1 MVVKSF
7 DDGDDRVE
15 VLGLGGGM
23 GMSMR
28 LGMIGLVTVGVAK
41 MSSGSVR
48 MRSSISMSSAV
59 TPMRTSS
66 EKERCWFFELLVGF
80 GGGFWFKQSRSS
92 RRCFVGCW
100 RSVHVC
106 VFLVVCLLSFL
117 FVFLL
122 PGFW

>member
-1 MVVKSF
+1 MVLRSF

-15 VLGLGGGM
+15 VRGLGGGM

-41 MSSGSVR
+41 TSSGSVR

-66 EKERCWFFELLVGF
+66 EKERCWFLSYWLGL
-80 GGGFWFKQSRSS
+80 GGGFGLNK
-92 RRCFVGCW
+92 VGQ
-100 RSVHVC
+100 
-106 VFLVVCLLSFL
+106 VVVVL
-117 FVFLL
+117 
-122 PGFW
+122 